1 MNLYQRLLQHL
12 LSQLTA
18 NKYKT
23 HLLNEGGRYPGP
35 FALVVL
41 CLVIP
46 HTLLR
51 AGKTREQR
59 CKLTCVAQVCKCG
72 HLSART
78 CSKWDSPPSMAQL
91 PTSTISSTTY
101 LSSQTVNS
109 SVQLQT
115 WLRPLCRV
123 GLCRLLLEKHTLQHK
138 IERHTA
144 HCNME
149 HKIEGHT
156 LHTAHCDMEHK
167 RGRRCVAS
175 DGQQRSLHSWV

>member
-1 MNLYQRLLQHL
+1 MNPYQRLLQHL

-59 CKLTCVAQVCKCG
+59 CKMTCVAQVCKCG

-115 WLRPLCRV
+115 WLRPLCRA
-123 GLCRLLLEKHTLQHK
+123 GLCRLLLEPLL
-138 IERHTA
+138 
-144 HCNME
+144 
-149 HKIEGHT
+149 EGHT
-156 LHTAHCDMEHK
+156 LRHGTQDRGAHYTL
-167 RGRRCVAS
+167 
-175 DGQQRSLHSWV
+175 Q